1 MTLTL
6 VLISGAGIE
15 SRLLPATSQASS
27 VQVEGNLPPAAL
39 LDGIPGPEEC
49 DIEPLKWDEE
59 VRAFYQEVIQNLIKA
74 GSPVATS
81 NDDPGTHPWPRV
93 AAAFIGDF
101 KWKEKVLLSILLLFG
116 VALIGAEIF
125 FLRNNVRRT
134 SLVSKDFVLVIVD
147 AVIIFFFN
155 NRSLSHSNAQ
165 LRQLSAD
172 ASMGVAGLHPAVL
185 ARLHHRVDDRFGR
198 LYLLG
203 RQEVHAAQ
211 AAALPVPCPPQ
222 QHDCPHRH
230 GGK

>member
-27 VQVEGNLPPAAL
+27 VQVEGNHPPAP
-39 LDGIPGPEEC
+39 LDGIPGPGEC

-74 GSPVATS
+74 GSPVATTS
-81 NDDPGTHPWPRV
+81 DDPGTHPWPRV

-134 SLVSKDFVLVIVD
+134 SLVSKDFVLVLLWVRLQNL
-147 AVIIFFFN
+147 FF
-155 NRSLSHSNAQ
+155 
-165 LRQLSAD
+165 
-172 ASMGVAGLHPAVL
+172 
-185 ARLHHRVDDRFGR
+185 
-198 LYLLG
+198 
-203 RQEVHAAQ
+203 
-211 AAALPVPCPPQ
+211 
-222 QHDCPHRH
+222 
-230 GGK
+230 